1 MYFYNREIENIL
13 RLTYFIKKEIIM
25 IYSCKDLIKLQKQ
38 LEQDNQEGHV
48 LNERRLILKLLDI
61 VIQQQGR
68 IENLEMKVLL

>member
-1 MYFYNREIENIL
+1 
-13 RLTYFIKKEIIM
+13 M